1 MRERFVASHELRD
14 SRKVG
19 RRFDFETWRQRQTVE
34 FLERGNAVGFF
45 LRFLALGNGLA
56 KTARVFAV
64 EGADNGLRNR
74 EGLKVPH

>member
-19 RRFDFETWRQRQTVE
+19 RRFDSEAWHQRQTVE

-45 LRFLALGNGLA
+45 SDFLPSAMALQREQGCLPS
-56 KTARVFAV
+56 KVRTTASGTER
-64 EGADNGLRNR
+64 D
-74 EGLKVPH
+74 